1 MEVNKDEAERCIE
14 YAERFILEGKK
25 DRAEKFLQKAER
37 LFPTQKAQD
46 LLARLSATGKST
58 SQQPSP
64 EREEAP
70 RKRRTN
76 TTVPPRRD
84 KEGKDEN
91 GSGMSGDYS
100 KDQLEA
106 VRRIKKCKDY
116 YEILGVTKD
125 ATDGDLKKA
134 YKKLALQLHPDKNK
148 CPGAAEAF
156 KAIGNAVAVLTDVE
170 KRKQY
175 DTYGSDEERMAAQRH
190 NHEYNREYNYTRG
203 FEADIT
209 AEELF
214 NMFFG
219 GGIPNQNVYMRR
231 NGRWQRS
238 AEHPAPNRELAL
250 VIYLS
255 FLQQQASGY
264 TVFLQMMP
272 ILLLIVLSM
281 MSSFFISDPIYS
293 LHASSKFPVKR
304 NTLNLKVPYYVKEN
318 FHSEYQGSLRRLEIS
333 VEEEYVTNLR
343 HACYR
348 EKNYKETM
356 LWKARNFGDRDL
368 YQKAQN
374 IRMPSCDTLHE
385 LQSHT

>member
-1 MEVNKDEAERCIE
+1 MKLRGVLNTRKGLFLKEKRTELRS
-14 YAERFILEGKK
+14 IL
-25 DRAEKFLQKAER
+25 LKAER

-58 SQQPSP
+58 NQQPSP

-76 TTVPPRRD
+76 SINNIHTKQQLWITRLNIGMCETTVPPRRE
-84 KEGKDEN
+84 KEGKEEN

-100 KDQLEA
+100 KDQLES

-203 FEADIT
+203 FEGVPLDGTSLSLRGGVKKYKAVQCWSSYETDASKRKTYERKARLQSVSRGIRVYLSLTDIT

-238 AEHPAPNRELAL
+238 AEHPAPNRE
-250 VIYLS
+250 
-255 FLQQQASGY
+255 QQASGY

-293 LHASSKFPVKR
+293 LHASS
-304 NTLNLKVPYYVKEN
+304 
-318 FHSEYQGSLRRLEIS
+318 
-333 VEEEYVTNLR
+333 
-343 HACYR
+343 
-348 EKNYKETM
+348 
-356 LWKARNFGDRDL
+356 
-368 YQKAQN
+368 
-374 IRMPSCDTLHE
+374 
-385 LQSHT
+385 

>member
-25 DRAEKFLQKAER
+25 DRAEKFLLKAER

-58 SQQPSP
+58 NQQPSP

-76 TTVPPRRD
+76 TTVPPRRE
-84 KEGKDEN
+84 KEGKEEN

-100 KDQLEA
+100 KDQLES

-238 AEHPAPNRELAL
+238 AEHPAPNREWLYGCMVYGAILAMDWT
-250 VIYLS
+250 
-255 FLQQQASGY
+255 A
-264 TVFLQMMP
+264 
-272 ILLLIVLSM
+272 
-281 MSSFFISDPIYS
+281 DD
-293 LHASSKFPVKR
+293 
-304 NTLNLKVPYYVKEN
+304 KE
-318 FHSEYQGSLRRLEIS
+318 
-333 VEEEYVTNLR
+333 
-343 HACYR
+343 
-348 EKNYKETM
+348 
-356 LWKARNFGDRDL
+356 
-368 YQKAQN
+368 
-374 IRMPSCDTLHE
+374 IRA
-385 LQSHT
+385 